1 MAESADA
8 FKLFVD
14 FMRDGSTE
22 DRVKAAKGLQKVAE
36 TIGQERVNAELLPFL
51 SDFLDEH
58 DEILLAFAENLKC
71 CLEAVGG
78 PENVGKIFEL
88 LEKLCETEE
97 TVVRDGAVES
107 LCSLTSEITP
117 AQVDALLIPLIGRLQ
132 TADWF
137 TGRVS
142 ACGLIATAYTASEE
156 EESKTELI
164 ANFGALCKDETPMVR
179 RAAASALE
187 DIFNATRV
195 VDKATD
201 AMPLFLSLC
210 SDNTDSVRIIA
221 VQAAAQAAIAL
232 SVDEV
237 DAKLCPLVK
246 KWVEDKS
253 WRIRKAI
260 AATIFPICE
269 KLGAERT
276 TASML
281 VLLPALLTDP
291 EREVKTVACGDLP
304 KFCSM
309 VGPDVFGPVVLSPLE
324 SLLKD
329 DSPNVRTA
337 ATIATLGMLTQM
349 PDELTEQVV
358 KLIADEATEIRRNI
372 VATGTPALCEVLTP
386 EQLKQ
391 SVLPALQQCV
401 DDKQWLVRAA
411 FVQQLPGL
419 TKKLGF
425 QFFKDQFLDSYVK
438 LCADKVACVRL
449 AAVDVVADIA
459 PATDFISSQLVPRL
473 LKLYAPSKFFKN
485 RVIVLEFAEKIA
497 RTDKSAT
504 EKLLPFL
511 VECLSHPVPNVRFLA
526 CDAINAARGLMKK
539 ADLHKAAT
547 EIRPKVVDLLTDD
560 DPDVVESV
568 NRVIATYKWV
578 IQTEDPEENAAA
590 AVKAAE
596 AETA

>member
-1 MAESADA
+1 MAASADA

-22 DRVKAAKGLQKVAE
+22 DRVKAAKGLRKVAE
-36 TIGQERVNAELLPFL
+36 TIGQERANTELLPFL

-58 DEILLAFAENLKC
+58 DEILLAFAENLKS
-71 CLEAVGG
+71 CLHAVGG

-117 AQVDALLIPLIGRLQ
+117 AQVDSLLVPLIGRLQ
-132 TADWF
+132 GADWF

-142 ACGLIATAYTASEE
+142 ACGLVATAYTASKEE
-156 EESKTELI
+156 EAKTGLI
-164 ANFGALCKDETPMVR
+164 ANFAALCKDETPMVR

-187 DIFNATRV
+187 GIFDATRL

-201 AMPLFLSLC
+201 VMPLFLSLC

-232 SVDEV
+232 SADEV
-237 DAKLCPLVK
+237 DAKLCPMVK

-260 AATIFPICE
+260 AATIYPICE

-276 TASML
+276 TATML
-281 VLLPALLTDP
+281 ILLPALLTDP
-291 EREVKTVACGDLP
+291 EREVKTVACADLP

-324 SLLKD
+324 RLLED

-337 ATIATLGMLTQM
+337 ATIATLGLLPQM
-349 PDELTEQVV
+349 PDALTDPVV
-358 KLIADEATEIRRNI
+358 KLVADAATEIRRNA
-372 VATGTPALCEVLTP
+372 VATGTPALCEALTP
-386 EQLKQ
+386 EQFKQ
-391 SVLPALQQCV
+391 SVLPALQECV

-411 FVQQLPGL
+411 FVQQLPAV

-425 QFFKDQFLDSYVK
+425 QFFKDQLLDSYVK
-438 LCADKVACVRL
+438 LCADKVASVRSTT
-449 AAVDVVADIA
+449 VDVVADIA
-459 PATDFISSQLVPRL
+459 PGSDFISSQLVPRL

-485 RVIVLEFAEKIA
+485 RVIVLQFAEKIA
-497 RTDKSAT
+497 QTDKPAT

-511 VECLSHPVPNVRFLA
+511 VESLSHPVPNVRFLA

-560 DPDVVESV
+560 DPDVIESV

-578 IQTEDPEENAAA
+578 IKAEESEETT
-590 AVKAAE
+590 AVKADE
-596 AETA
+596 AESA